1 VRSRKDGKMKIA
13 KIDTFPVLLRL
24 KEVFK
29 IANVVMRD
37 MRFVYVKILMDNGI
51 VGWGEAIPAWEVTG
65 ETQHSVKDAIDN
77 YLSPNLIGKKI
88 ENYDDLQDCFETF
101 DPEKKPQIVWGTPSA
116 KAALDIA
123 LFDAYG
129 KLVEK
134 PVYQILGGR
143 FKAIKPVAAV
153 GIMPM
158 EKTLETVRS
167 KMAQGA
173 KRIKLKVGLNMERDF
188 NTVKAVRETF
198 PKIDMV
204 LDANQGYVTPKNA
217 IKFIKKIESFGILWM
232 EQPILAD
239 NKKGLLEVKKSVEI
253 PVMADEAIHNY
264 WDAQLLL
271 EMGAVDL
278 VNIKL
283 MKSSGIHGALKV
295 ADLCQDYGIPCQ
307 MGSMIEST
315 IGTAAGVHT
324 VLSHK
329 NIKYNELGGIERM
342 ESNIGSGITFQD
354 HKLLISTKPGLGI
367 CLEEKELALHKLF

>member
-1 VRSRKDGKMKIA
+1 MKIA

-51 VGWGEAIPAWEVTG
+51 IGWGEAIPAWEVTG
-65 ETQHSVKDAIDN
+65 ETQDSVKDVIDS

-88 ENYDDLQDCFETF
+88 ENYDDLQDCFEII
-101 DPEKKPQIVWGTPSA
+101 DPEKKPQIVWGAPSA

-134 PVYQILGGR
+134 PVYQILGGQ

-158 EKTLETVRS
+158 EKTLEIVRS

-198 PKIDMV
+198 PKIGMV

-217 IKFIKKIESFGILWM
+217 IKFIKKIEKFGVLWM

-239 NKKGLLEVKKSVEI
+239 NKKGLLEVKKSVGVSI
-253 PVMADEAIHNY
+253 MADEAIHNY
-264 WDAQLLL
+264 WDAKLLL

-283 MKSSGIHGALKV
+283 MKSSGIHGALKI
-295 ADLCQDYGIPCQ
+295 ADLCQDCGVPCQ
-307 MGSMIEST
+307 MGSMIESS
-315 IGTAAGVHT
+315 IGTAAGVHA

-342 ESNIGSGITFQD
+342 ESNIGFGITFQD
-354 HKLLISTKPGLGI
+354 HKLQHKYQSPLVLR
-367 CLEEKELALHKLF
+367 LEEKELTLHKLF